1 MARKKKAAPEGP
13 NNGYLISFG
22 DTMTA
27 LLAFFI
33 VLNSLAEE
41 QTGANL
47 HAGTGSFVQAIS
59 GFGMPGMFNQER
71 SAQTFQK
78 KETGPQYVAP
88 DENNQEHE
96 FDPRAHGPDDSS
108 DSIRIVDREQELFE
122 RFLVELQRLNNVE
135 ILPEIHG
142 EIGFDSFEKLNDESP
157 LLGPELQAILKN
169 VAPRLLSP
177 NYEIEIVVWATTP
190 KESAMRRAVEQSMV
204 LRQEAAA
211 FLKLGGS
218 QLYRLNASAQAWI
231 HSDAKRPTVSVVV
244 RKLSAAALR

>member
-1 MARKKKAAPEGP
+1 
-13 NNGYLISFG
+13 
-22 DTMTA
+22 MTA

-47 HAGTGSFVQAIS
+47 HAGTGSFVQAID

-71 SAQTFQK
+71 SSQTFQK

-88 DENNQEHE
+88 QETDEEHE

-108 DSIRIVDREQELFE
+108 DSMRIIDREQELFE

-142 EIGFDSFEKLNDESP
+142 EIGFDSFEKLAEEPP
-157 LLGPELQAILKN
+157 LMGAELEAILKN
-169 VAPRLLSP
+169 VATRLLSP
-177 NYEIEIVVWATTP
+177 NYEIEITVWATTP
-190 KESAMRRAVEQSMV
+190 KPTALRRAAVQAMTI
-204 LRQEAAA
+204 RREAAG
-211 FLKLGGS
+211 FLKLTGS
-218 QLYRLNASAQAWI
+218 QLYRLNASAQPWM
-231 HSDAKRPTVSVVV
+231 HSEAKRPTVSVVV